1 MMYCKNCP
9 NANNGD
15 KLGRPIITH
24 PQGNYLQVQ
33 IKLMQRFIGVVD
45 GTMFSEDNDLSQYG
59 VKQPVSVKLV
69 RGKKAYKYDGVLNGN
84 RIVFEDN
91 GDLPLGTYDLVI
103 DLDFANESKAH
114 YNRHA
119 FLQIIHETATGGR
132 YENND
137 ANILASYPVLDGVTT
152 AITVG
157 DDSVTIS
164 ENGKYKG
171 DETPN
176 DDNADIS
183 AAYGD
188 ESMVVGDDEVTL
200 TL

>member
-1 MMYCKNCP
+1 MNCKNCP
-9 NANNGD
+9 NATNGD
-15 KLGRPIITH
+15 KLGRPVITH

-33 IKLMQRFIGVVD
+33 IKLKKRFIGVVD
-45 GTMFSEDNDLSQYG
+45 GNEFHEDNDLSQYG
-59 VKQPVSVKLV
+59 ITQPISVTLV
-69 RGKKAYKYDGVLNGN
+69 RGKKEYHFDGTLNGN
-84 RIVFEDN
+84 SIVFTDEGN
-91 GDLPLGTYDLVI
+91 LPLGTYDLVI

-119 FLQIIHETATGGR
+119 FLQIIHETATGGK

-157 DDSVTIS
+157 DTDVTIS
-164 ENGKYKG
+164 ESGKYTG